1 MENRAGDSNF
11 ESAPQQSGADRDP
24 DFRKVGGRTAPIAI
38 PFLKQRLG
46 GARGADR
53 ESVFKK
59 LGGARGR
66 PRMRFQK
73 NRESPGGFP
82 QRQGGGGSKE
92 FWKIAPTAV
101 PIPKKVGA
109 RGAGGLDEKIAR
121 HRSAMRKNSPETGEI
136 KRFLRLWKA
145 LPGR

>member
-38 PFLKQRLG
+38 PFLTQRLG

-66 PRMRFQK
+66 PPMRFQK
-73 NRESPGGFP
+73 NREPPGGVSP
-82 QRQGGGGSKE
+82 KTGWGGSKE

-101 PIPKKVGA
+101 PIPKKLGA